1 MWDGAAVDGGG
12 GLGGQT
18 VVAAGDLHLLEVA
31 FQLGVGL
38 DLLSQLLTQGVVLEV
53 HLLELLTEGL
63 VVLAA
68 VDLLHGLQVLL
79 DEVADDLLLL
89 DWAAGGEEVDDEVI
103 SVARLQD
110 GRWLDDAPRGEEV
123 VVVVGVQSSGQLL
136 LGGDLLSDLLLL
148 LSGFPGTSQTS
159 LLADRLDHLD
169 LLLLLVHGAK
179 WGLLTG
185 GNGNRVG

>member
-1 MWDGAAVDGGG
+1 MWDGAGVDGGA

-18 VVAAGDLHLLEVA
+18 VAAAGDLHLLEVA
-31 FQLGVGL
+31 SQLGVGL
-38 DLLSQLLTQGVVLEV
+38 DLLSQLLAQLVVLEV
-53 HLLELLTEGL
+53 HLLELLAEGL
-63 VVLAA
+63 ALAA
-68 VDLLHGLQVLL
+68 GRLLHGLQVLL

-103 SVARLQD
+103 GVAGLQD

-123 VVVVGVQSSGQLL
+123 VVVAIQSGGQLL

-148 LSGFPGTSQTS
+148 LDVVPGTSQTG

-169 LLLLLVHGAK
+169 LLLLAHGAE

-185 GNGNRVG
+185 GDGDRVG